1 MTRII
6 TLGIALCLVAA
17 CRTEGEIGLRAGA
30 GPDYAPTAAEA
41 PEAPADEED
50 GTGHSKE
57 LFIFD
62 GEDPEA
68 VEGENTSLTEED
80 AMPGTDE
87 AR

>member
-6 TLGIALCLVAA
+6 TLGVLLCLVSA

-30 GPDYAPTAAEA
+30 SPDYAPTAAEA
-41 PEAPADEED
+41 PDVSAEE
-50 GTGHSKE
+50 GESTGHSKE

-68 VEGENTSLTEED
+68 VEGENAPPT
-80 AMPGTDE
+80 G
-87 AR
+87 R